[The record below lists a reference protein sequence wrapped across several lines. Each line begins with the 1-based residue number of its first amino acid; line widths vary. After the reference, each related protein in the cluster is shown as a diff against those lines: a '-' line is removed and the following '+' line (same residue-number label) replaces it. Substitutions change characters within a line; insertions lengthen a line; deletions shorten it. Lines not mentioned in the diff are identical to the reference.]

1 MKIEK
6 GTKSEQNF
14 IEVISHEFSLCEKA
28 FDEFFLLAESNI
40 LGNDNYEVLESLYKN
55 YSSFLT
61 HLYEF
66 YVACFKRDRGNT
78 RNIHYSELDLL
89 LTFEVKKLMRNM
101 CNLIENGGAPDWVN
115 DISYYQEQVPEDFG
129 KKFRDVRN
137 NSSHVDLR
145 RISGGDRPTL
155 KEFMDDY
162 HKFVFFLYDSARSLW
177 SNKKDDP
184 HRASHIQEFNLSL
197 GASQTNS

>member
-1 MKIEK
+1 MHIEQ
-6 GTKSEQNF
+6 GTENAQHF
-14 IEVISHEFSLCEKA
+14 VEVMSHEFSLCEKA
-28 FDEFFLLAESNI
+28 FDEFFLLVESNI
-40 LGNDNYEVLESLYKN
+40 LGKDNYEVLESLYKN

-78 RNIHYSELDLL
+78 QNIYYSELDQL
-89 LTFEVKKLMRNM
+89 LTFEVKKLMSNM
-101 CNLIENGGAPDWVN
+101 CDLIDSGRAPDWAN

-129 KKFRDVRN
+129 KKFRGVRN
-137 NSSHVDLR
+137 NSSHVDVR
-145 RISGGDRPTL
+145 RASGEGRPTL

-177 SNKKDDP
+177 SNKKDVP
-184 HRASHIQEFNLSL
+184 HRVSHVQEFNFSL
-197 GASQTNS
+197 GVSKTDS